1 MNFHE
6 TVMGRTFYQAQL
18 PKLIAALSDI
28 AQAIKAPRPV
38 YQVQQTVPPDFLA
51 ELYQGNFD
59 PSDVPET
66 PDIAGYT
73 REITQYQ
80 KQLRADLSHEVWE
93 RIETYRSLL
102 DARQVKQLE
111 QAFAAGFR
119 CAATM
124 LAAGLAVPPPADVP
138 TAEMP

>member
-28 AQAIKAPRPV
+28 AQAIKA
-38 YQVQQTVPPDFLA
+38 PDFLA

-138 TAEMP
+138 TSEMP